1 MQSFLHCHY
10 LNTGSVI
17 FSKTTLRPCLQKQPN
32 FILTKNSQLS
42 FLCHS
47 NPIMRNN
54 QQLKALD
61 YLSSGICPEFLD
73 SSARAGLIESRLTL
87 TRN

>member
-1 MQSFLHCHY
+1 MLYFPKQRFNRVYRKSLILY
-10 LNTGSVI
+10 LLKAHSLVFCVI
-17 FSKTTLRPCLQKQPN
+17 VTDYEDYEEQP
-32 FILTKNSQLS
+32 
-42 FLCHS
+42 
-47 NPIMRNN
+47 
-54 QQLKALD
+54 ALD